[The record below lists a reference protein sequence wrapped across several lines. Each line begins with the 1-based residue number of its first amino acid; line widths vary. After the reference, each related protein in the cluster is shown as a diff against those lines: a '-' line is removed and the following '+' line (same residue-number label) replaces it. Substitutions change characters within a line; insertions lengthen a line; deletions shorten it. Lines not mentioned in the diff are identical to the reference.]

1 MSDQI
6 QKDSTKTI
14 GTCTVIT
21 FGSDSTVSGTA
32 SETIG

>member
-21 FGSDSTVSGTA
+21 FGSNSSVSGTFA
-32 SETIG
+32 ETFE